1 LDRRAVVLVGDD
13 PARAVYVSSKARQT
27 LGVGMRSFEHR
38 RPRDTSERDF
48 LALLERLDADDAV
61 DQS

>member
-38 RPRDTSERDF
+38 VPFPAQLCPDHVIA
-48 LALLERLDADDAV
+48 ALTRRGPSA
-61 DQS
+61 